1 MGDIILLK
9 SIVQYFIEA
18 YAQEYA
24 QALSNLVEQ
33 NQFDHYYELLQF
45 TSILR
50 L

>member
-24 QALSNLVEQ
+24 QVLNNLIEHIQ
-33 NQFDHYYELLQF
+33 SDYFL
-45 TSILR
+45 
-50 L
+50 